1 LLFSG
6 SIFLNVK
13 LLCSGAVIPVAGGQP
28 IINIALVSELEQA
41 PIPENL
47 WKLGKLN
54 HVAIAVPDLQ
64 KSMSLYR
71 NILGAKV
78 SEPEVR

>member
-1 LLFSG
+1 VCVCCSP
-6 SIFLNVK
+6 SILQQRV
-13 LLCSGAVIPVAGGQP
+13 LERSASGGQP
-28 IINIALVSELEQA
+28 IARVPKLEQA